1 MSPVSAGA
9 TWAPLPQAALQNAAA
24 LNTALDSSNGQL
36 PQLGG
41 CAADPTLEPQS
52 PPAALPI
59 LTLPVLARLCDVSAS
74 PSRPTHPRKL
84 GEPSLRRQVTWVSLC
99 AASRERES
107 SDLSGPQ
114 QMAPWSHALLPGPFG
129 RSHPV
134 ETGGHPCAFPT
145 QDLLQVAS
153 GPELVSR
160 RSA

>member
-1 MSPVSAGA
+1 M
-9 TWAPLPQAALQNAAA
+9 
-24 LNTALDSSNGQL
+24 GQFVCR
-36 PQLGG
+36 QQGTG
-41 CAADPTLEPQS
+41 
-52 PPAALPI
+52 
-59 LTLPVLARLCDVSAS
+59 
-74 PSRPTHPRKL
+74 KL
-84 GEPSLRRQVTWVSLC
+84 R
-99 AASRERES
+99 
-107 SDLSGPQ
+107 DLSGPQ